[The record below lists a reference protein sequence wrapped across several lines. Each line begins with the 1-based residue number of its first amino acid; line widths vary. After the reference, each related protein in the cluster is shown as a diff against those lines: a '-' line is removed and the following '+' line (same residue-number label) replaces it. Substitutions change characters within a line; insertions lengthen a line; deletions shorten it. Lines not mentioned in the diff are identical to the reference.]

1 MTRIA
6 AYVFAAVGMALLP
19 WAIWLSSSLQPH
31 HRTHNWDLAW
41 SGFDSGLAISFLL
54 TAYAT
59 WKRLPWMTV
68 SASATGA
75 LLLADAWFDI
85 VLESRS
91 SDVTLAVVEAFVG
104 EVPLAALCFAVALVT
119 SRDARTARGRA

>member
-1 MTRIA
+1 MARIA
-6 AYVFAAVGMALLP
+6 AYVFAAVGIGLLP
-19 WAIWLSSSLQPH
+19 WAIWLSSSLEPH

-41 SGFDSGLAISFLL
+41 SGFDSALAISFLL
-54 TAYAT
+54 TAYSV
-59 WKRLPWMTV
+59 WKRKPWVTI

-91 SDVTLAVVEAFVG
+91 SDVDIAVAEAFAA
-104 EVPLAALCFAVALVT
+104 ELPLAALCFAVAYVT
-119 SRDARTARGRA
+119 SRDGPKVRGRA